1 MRTFFAMLILWT
13 MPTTYQP
20 PNSEQISEN
29 PEIYAGSL
37 AHVLQKENDKVNVI
51 GQAWL
56 AGANTLVTCGHVIEP
71 FLSNSAVL
79 SVRFPASGTE
89 YTIDSI
95 RLHPNFIREA
105 GQLVKFDAA
114 VLSIRLRGQELLAK
128 ALPIRYEQ
136 VLKNQDT
143 IWTFRYP
150 AHLGALSSAS
160 DPLKQS
166 GKYLGRLRKEDSH
179 HLLHDLALSPGDSGA
194 PLFSREGVVGL
205 HCGDTASLPGL
216 NLPTTSIRLALLVDA
231 LKELGIERSIVPT
244 SSTPRISF
252 TQQLVLGA
260 LTAIIVLGV
269 AVSAL
274 AAIYFNQQKQAAGVT
289 VPAAS
294 IALVGASGD
303 DSHVTAITVTTAAP
317 SHLYVLFNKGNDK
330 TFLVYPS
337 GDGISKDELANG
349 STTIQLPDDLK
360 SSWQSSAGDLLVVTM
375 RPDLKLI
382 AAGDL
387 ISSDGRTVPLL
398 ADRDAFWSKVK
409 DNQRRGNAVSLE
421 FEYPQSVTNA
431 TPQDGNAAKDG
442 SAAKT
447 DQTTNQAGSADTQ

>member
-1 MRTFFAMLILWT
+1 MRTIFAMLILWT

-20 PNSEQISEN
+20 QNNEQISEN

-37 AHVLQKENDKVNVI
+37 AHILQRENDKVNVI

-71 FLSNSAVL
+71 FLSNSSVL
-79 SVRFPASGTE
+79 AVRFPASGTE

-114 VLSIRLRGQELLAK
+114 VLSVRLRGQELLAK

-143 IWTFRYP
+143 LWTFRYP

-166 GKYLGRLRKEDSH
+166 GKFLGRLRKEDNY

-194 PLFSREGVVGL
+194 ALFSREGVVGI

-216 NLPTTSIRLALLVDA
+216 NLPTTSIRLALWVDA
-231 LKELGIERSIVPT
+231 LKELGIDRSIVPT
-244 SSTPRISF
+244 SSTQRLSL
-252 TQQLVLGA
+252 TQQLILGA

-269 AVSAL
+269 AVAAL
-274 AAIYFNQQKQAAGVT
+274 AAVYFNQQKQIAGVT
-289 VPAAS
+289 VPPVS
-294 IALVGASGD
+294 VALVGAGD
-303 DSHVTAITVTTAAP
+303 DNHVAAVNVTTAAP
-317 SHLYVLFNKGNDK
+317 SHLYVLFNKGEDR
-330 TFLVYPS
+330 TYLVYPS
-337 GDGISKDELANG
+337 MDAIGKDELANG
-349 STTIQLPDDLK
+349 TTTIQLPDDLK
-360 SSWQSSAGDLLVVTM
+360 SSWQSSTGNLRIVTM
-375 RPDLKLI
+375 KPDLKLI
-382 AAGDL
+382 TVSDL
-387 ISSDGRTVPLL
+387 MPSDGRIVPLL
-398 ADRDAFWSKVK
+398 GDNAAFWSKVK
-409 DNQRRGNAVSLE
+409 DNQRMGNAVSLE
-421 FEYPQSVTNA
+421 YEYPQSGTTA
-431 TPQDGNAAKDG
+431 TPQDGSATKDG
-442 SAAKT
+442 TGAKN
-447 DQTTNQAGSADTQ
+447 DQTTNQGGSTDTQ

>member
-1 MRTFFAMLILWT
+1 

-20 PNSEQISEN
+20 PNNELISEH

-71 FLSNSAVL
+71 FLSNSSVL

-114 VLSIRLRGQELLAK
+114 VLSIRLKGQELLAK

-136 VLKNQDT
+136 ILKNQDT
-143 IWTFRYP
+143 LWTFRYP

-194 PLFSREGVVGL
+194 ALFSREGVVGI

-216 NLPTTSIRLALLVDA
+216 NLPTTSIRLALLVDG
-231 LKELGIERSIVPT
+231 LKELGIDRSIVPT
-244 SSTPRISF
+244 SGKQRLSLA
-252 TQQLVLGA
+252 QQLILGA

-269 AVSAL
+269 AVAAL
-274 AAIYFNQQKQAAGVT
+274 AAVYFNQQNQMAGAT
-289 VPAAS
+289 VPPVS
-294 IALVGASGD
+294 VALVSAAGD
-303 DSHVTAITVTTAAP
+303 DSHVASINVTTAAP
-317 SHLYVLFNKGNDK
+317 SHLYVLFNKGEDK
-330 TFLVYPS
+330 TYLVYPS
-337 GDGISKDELANG
+337 ADAISKNELANG
-349 STTIQLPDDLK
+349 PRTIPLPDDLK

-375 RPDLKLI
+375 KPDLKLLTVS
-382 AAGDL
+382 DL
-387 ISSDGRTVPLL
+387 MPSDGRTVPLL
-398 ADRDAFWSKVK
+398 GDKDAFWSKVK

-421 FEYPQSVTNA
+421 FEYPQPVTNA
-431 TPQDGNAAKDG
+431 TTQDGNSAKDG
-442 SAAKT
+442 STVKN
-447 DQTTNQAGSADTQ
+447 DQSNNQGGSADPQ